1 MKYHKERQIDITQ
14 IFNWPTH
21 NILIIAFVILINFV
35 TIWLSLINM
44 LSIGSYIP
52 LMILILWQFGLSLV
66 FNNVKCMLSRDSWL
80 LFEEENNFVGERR
93 WPLPLDS
100 EWISLVDT
108 TDARSSYQAT
118 WLMELSFHNLSGP
131 SCHAFTYLATS

>member
-1 MKYHKERQIDITQ
+1 MKYHEERQIDITQ

-66 FNNVKCMLSRDSWL
+66 FNNVKRILSRDSWL

>member
-1 MKYHKERQIDITQ
+1 MKYHEERQIDITQ

-66 FNNVKCMLSRDSWL
+66 FNNVKCILSRDSWL

>member
-1 MKYHKERQIDITQ
+1 MKYHEERQIDITQ